1 MSLNS
6 RRDFLKY
13 GFLSSSVLVMSGCE
27 LFSVV
32 TPKETIELV
41 QSDLFPKAHELGI
54 NTFVY
59 MSVVLNHSR
68 ITDED
73 KEFIKNGVKWLN
85 EEAVEKYSTTYTKL
99 TSSQRQDI
107 LKIISQIKWGDSWIN
122 EMLTYALE
130 ATLGNSI
137 YGANK
142 NHTGWKWLAYEGGL
156 PYPKEALL

>member
-1 MSLNS
+1 MN
-6 RRDFLKY
+6 
-13 GFLSSSVLVMSGCE
+13 GCE

-41 QSDLFPKAHELGI
+41 QNDLFPKAKELGI

-85 EEAVEKYSTTYTKL
+85 EEAVEKYSATYTKL
-99 TSSQRQDI
+99 TSTQRQNI
-107 LKIISQIKWGDSWIN
+107 LKIISQTRWGDSWIN
-122 EMLTYALE
+122 EMLTYSLE
-130 ATLGNSI
+130 AMLSDPI
-137 YGANK
+137 YTANK
-142 NHTGWKWLAYEGGL
+142 DEAGWKWLNFQGGF
-156 PYPKEALL
+156 PRPKEALL